1 MEIGLV
7 GLGKMG
13 GNMRTRLRNFEH
25 TVVGYDRN
33 PEISDVDS
41 LSAMVEKLSGDGP
54 RVVWVMV
61 PAGDPT
67 RDTINEL
74 AELLSEGD
82 LVVDGGNSKW
92 TDDVINAAA
101 LGEKGIGFVDCGV
114 SGGVWGLENGY
125 ALMCGGSKEDVAKV
139 QPAFDALRP
148 EGEAG
153 FVHAG
158 EQPGAG
164 HFSKMVHNGIEY
176 AMMQA
181 YAEGWELLQA
191 VDLVDN
197 VTDVFDSWREG
208 TVIRS
213 WLLDLLVAAIKDDT
227 HLEKVR
233 GYAEDSGEGRWTVQA
248 AIDNAVPM
256 HVIAASLFARFA
268 SRQDDSPA
276 MKAIA
281 AMRNQF
287 GGHATHTEPPK
298 GGDVSGGDPAQS
310 GAAQEAGS
318 GQQAPPTGDD
328 NPTGGES

>member
-13 GNMRTRLRNFEH
+13 GNMRTRLRDAGH

-33 PEISDVDS
+33 PDLADADS
-41 LSAMVEKLSGDGP
+41 LATMVAQLPSP

-67 RDTINEL
+67 RQTIREL
-74 AELLSEGD
+74 GDLLGDGD

-92 TDDVINAAA
+92 TDDQENAAMLA
-101 LGEKGIGFVDCGV
+101 EKGIGFVDCGV
-114 SGGVWGLENGY
+114 SGGVWGRENGY
-125 ALMCGGSKEDVAKV
+125 ALMCGGSEADVAKV
-139 QPAFDALRP
+139 QPAFDALKP
-148 EGEAG
+148 DEGG

-158 EQPGAG
+158 RKPGAG
-164 HFSKMVHNGIEY
+164 HFAKMVHNGIEY
-176 AMMQA
+176 AIMQS
-181 YAEGWELLQA
+181 YAEGWELLEK
-191 VDLVDN
+191 VDMVDN
-197 VTDVFDSWREG
+197 VTEVFDSWRSG

-213 WLLDLLVAAIKDDT
+213 WLLDLLVAAVEEDP
-227 HLEKVR
+227 HLDKIA
-233 GYAEDSGEGRWTVQA
+233 GYAEDSGEGRWTVEA

-256 HVIAASLFARFA
+256 NVIAASLFARFS

-287 GGHATHTEPPK
+287 GGHAVRTEPPV
-298 GGDVSGGDPAQS
+298 GGDAK
-310 GAAQEAGS
+310 
-318 GQQAPPTGDD
+318 PT
-328 NPTGGES
+328 P